1 MSSFRTLLVSALLG
15 GFALAGIAR
24 AAETIPVTDSSAPS
38 PWSVR
43 LRATYLETVDKSTGL
58 LGKNVI
64 SVSDKLIPEFDIDY
78 RLSADWSLELVL
90 TVPQEHTVNLKGVGE
105 IGDFEHLPPTLML
118 KYHPTFAALGDRFQP
133 YVGAGVNFTLIM
145 DDDILNGAAK
155 LDSYSVGPAGQ
166 AGFDIKLAERWTLN
180 FDVKRV
186 MIRSDVKVG
195 GVKVAEA
202 RLDPWLYAVGLAY
215 RF

>member
-1 MSSFRTLLVSALLG
+1 MSSFTPRFASVLVAGLLAALTPASLV
-15 GFALAGIAR
+15 AQ
-24 AAETIPVTDSSAPS
+24 AAPAAAAPG

-43 LRATYLETVDKSTGL
+43 LRATYLETVDKSSGL
-58 LGKNVI
+58 LGKDVL

-90 TVPQEHTVNLKGVGE
+90 TLPQEHDVNLKGVGE
-105 IGDFEHLPPTLML
+105 IGNFEHLPPTLFL
-118 KYHPTFAALGDRFQP
+118 QYHPKVSDFIQP

-155 LDSYSVGPAGQ
+155 LDNYSIGPAAQ
-166 AGFDIKLAERWTLN
+166 IGFDVKLSDRWNLN
-180 FDVKRV
+180 FDLKRA

-195 GVKVAEA
+195 GIQVAEV
-202 RLDPWLYAVGLAY
+202 RLDPWLYSIGLGY
-215 RF
+215 SF

>member
-1 MSSFRTLLVSALLG
+1 MSSFKTLLATALLG
-15 GFALAGIAR
+15 AVALAPIGH
-24 AAETIPVTDSSAPS
+24 AAAPIPVTETAATS

-43 LRATYLETVDKSTGL
+43 LRATYLETVDKSSGV

-90 TVPQEHTVNLKGVGE
+90 TVPQEHTVKLKGVGE

-118 KYHPTFAALGDRFQP
+118 KYHPTFAAFGDRFQP

-145 DDDILNGAAK
+145 DDDILDGAVK
-155 LDSYSVGPAGQ
+155 LDSYSIGPAGQ
-166 AGFDIKLAERWTLN
+166 IGFDVKLNDRWTLN
-180 FDVKRV
+180 LDVKRV
-186 MIRSDVKVG
+186 MIRTDVKLLG
-195 GVKVAEA
+195 TKIAEA
-202 RLDPWLYAVGLAY
+202 RLDPWLYAVGLGY
-215 RF
+215 QF